1 MMSQHLF
8 RNVVCGG
15 CGLACDD
22 VEVLT
27 DGEKILTTRNA
38 CIIGAHRFGIS
49 VHPSRYLAPLIR
61 NEKGERKEVSL
72 TEAFKKAAD
81 ILLESKHPLLYG
93 WSSTTCET
101 QRLGIQLAKQL
112 KGVIDGSS
120 SVSYGATLRATS
132 KCGLFTSTLGQ
143 VKNRANLIIF
153 WGCNAMDSHP
163 RQLSRCAEF
172 PVGFFNQGRADRK
185 VTVIDVGETETSKL
199 ADRFIKIEPETDCE
213 LLAALRLALKGEKI
227 PETVAGV
234 NAKEISDLAEEMK
247 KAAFG
252 VIFFGTDHIA
262 SNRKHFEIEHLISL
276 VRELNQTAKFVAIGM
291 RNHFNEAGLSTMLLR
306 ETGFQFGVDFG
317 NRTGQSFSGETTA
330 ADVLARGSC
339 DAALIMSSDP
349 FSNLPL
355 DAARQLT
362 KIPLIV
368 IEPHWTPTAE
378 LADVVIPTA
387 ISGIEAEGT
396 VYRMDGVPLHLK
408 KVVNPPTNC
417 LSDEMIL
424 QNILKEV
431 CARAH

>member
-1 MMSQHLF
+1 M
-8 RNVVCGG
+8 
-15 CGLACDD
+15 
-22 VEVLT
+22 
-27 DGEKILTTRNA
+27 
-38 CIIGAHRFGIS
+38 
-49 VHPSRYLAPLIR
+49 
-61 NEKGERKEVSL
+61 
-72 TEAFKKAAD
+72 
-81 ILLESKHPLLYG
+81 
-93 WSSTTCET
+93 
-101 QRLGIQLAKQL
+101 
-112 KGVIDGSS
+112 
-120 SVSYGATLRATS
+120 
-132 KCGLFTSTLGQ
+132 
-143 VKNRANLIIF
+143 
-153 WGCNAMDSHP
+153 
-163 RQLSRCAEF
+163 
-172 PVGFFNQGRADRK
+172 
-185 VTVIDVGETETSKL
+185 
-199 ADRFIKIEPETDCE
+199 
-213 LLAALRLALKGEKI
+213 
-227 PETVAGV
+227 AGV

-408 KVVNPPTNC
+408 KVVNPPRNC